1 MRRLNVMST
10 KSLAIQ
16 FESSPVTAL
25 MQPLR
30 EYLLRKWKWYL
41 FFFLFGFIVAFPMT
55 KEIIAWLIDE
65 KRLPEGVNILVTTP
79 IELIVL
85 QVRVSANVGIF
96 FITLFAL
103 FELIQHG
110 RHHEVVKKKLENI
123 HLKIPSNF
131 SGFLPAIFLSFFL
144 AALGFLYSW
153 TILVPM
159 LLDYLTQ
166 DAQGIGLSTE
176 WKLQSYV
183 GFLVNLV
190 VASMIG
196 FQTPLF
202 TRAMLRYEFVDLQT
216 LKQLRRHIW
225 FGAFVLG
232 AFLSPP
238 DPLSLFLVA
247 MPIIIFFEIT
257 INLETVIKGSKKVEA

>member
-1 MRRLNVMST
+1 MST

-131 SGFLPAIFLSFFL
+131 SGFLPAIFLSVFL

-153 TILVPM
+153 SILVPM